1 MLENRKIDFFGRLGK
16 KKINFSIF
24 QHNSLQ
30 IRSPARRID
39 AYTLVLILLYYHDVI
54 QTRLLM
60 VVGRGRGIALFFC

>member
-1 MLENRKIDFFGRLGK
+1 MLENRKIDFFGRLG

-39 AYTLVLILLYYHDVI
+39 AYTLVLILLYYHDFT
-54 QTRLLM
+54 QTRLLL
-60 VVGRGRGIALFFC
+60 VVGRGRGVFLFFC